1 MNMNS
6 LLESLY
12 QNDINAERL
21 EKTAE
26 AKMLNNLA
34 TGTDNPYEDWTVEEL
49 VKAAQEIEALE
60 NGEQA
65 LNEIEEETEKVAF
78 DMLGGQVM
86 AHAMVHEMDLMK
98 VAMMNG
104 LCRVC
109 KENEMDVTDSTVCS
123 TCLGE

>member
-65 LNEIEEETEKVAF
+65 LYEIEEETVFEEIRNAKTVDEK
-78 DMLGGQVM
+78 L
-86 AHAMVHEMDLMK
+86 DLIF
-98 VAMMNG
+98 G
-104 LCRVC
+104 
-109 KENEMDVTDSTVCS
+109 
-123 TCLGE
+123 

>member
-12 QNDINAERL
+12 QNDINTERL

-34 TGTDNPYEDWTVEEL
+34 TGTENPYENWTVEEL
-49 VKAAQEIEALE
+49 VKAAQELEDLE
-60 NGEQA
+60 NGAQA
-65 LNEIEEETEKVAF
+65 LHEIDEETEKVAF

-98 VAMMNG
+98 VAMMSG

-109 KENEMDVTDSTVCS
+109 KEIEMDVVNSTVCS
-123 TCLGE
+123 ACLGE

>member
-34 TGTDNPYEDWTVEEL
+34 TGTNNPYEDWTVEEL

-65 LNEIEEETEKVAF
+65 LYEIEEETEKVAF

-123 TCLGE
+123 TCVGE

>member
-34 TGTDNPYEDWTVEEL
+34 TGTNNPYEDWTVEEL
-49 VKAAQEIEALE
+49 IKAAQEIEALE

-65 LNEIEEETEKVAF
+65 LYEIEEETEKVAF

>member
-26 AKMLNNLA
+26 AKMLSNLA
-34 TGTDNPYEDWTVEEL
+34 TGSENPYEDWTVEEL
-49 VKAAQEIEALE
+49 IKAAQELEALE

-65 LNEIEEETEKVAF
+65 LQEIDEETEKVAF

-109 KENEMDVTDSTVCS
+109 KENEMDVVNSTVCS
-123 TCLGE
+123 ACLGE